1 MCTYPKMGEV
11 RKTRIGRE
19 RVLTRPLYRIL
30 LSIPS
35 SHFLVVKQNARGGR
49 EVAVVI
55 HLLLH
60 ISRVREGGAAPY

>member
-35 SHFLVVKQNARGGR
+35 SYFLVVEQNACG
-49 EVAVVI
+49 
-55 HLLLH
+55 
-60 ISRVREGGAAPY
+60 S